1 MADGERMQLRSMVE
15 KDKESNRGET
25 TTHDGEGPDT
35 AETITPIPTDHTQE
49 WSDGLDDL
57 DRAVRV
63 SSRKVRKFWYIPDL
77 KNTQLKSMGELRL
90 QHPNDPMHILI
101 NAPELKRF
109 FKTSTFEI
117 SIDSGKVYTYTDP
130 KVDIGVGLEDM
141 PFDIE
146 KLEEHFKEYTKVPE
160 VHHKMERIPLM
171 ERTTPTTEVMPLR
184 EFENNVSKFLKLCKM
199 YGETSCE
206 LSRRSLGSEEET
218 TRAFDSLQPYISDIL
233 EQIEKGHALFRIE
246 REVRNRKGRGRLTI
260 PYIVPKERLITNA
273 KQLKEFVDA
282 VDDDLRRVI
291 EDARAQEEEF
301 ENREQARREEEARQE
316 QVRRNTRSRSL
327 GYEAITSTPLR
338 EQSIYPIT
346 SNRQTNRNV
355 LFDPNPTRHS
365 YTQIR
370 DSQGSNGSDGYD
382 QLSNDSLSQ
391 DTDTNDRISPTSDR
405 DTDSERRSNW
415 QRNNTTGYGNRA
427 TGSSSRTSFQNEQ
440 SSYPQRNTVTCYRC
454 GEQGHIRTGC
464 SVPEVYCT
472 ICRTSNHG
480 TRACRRYNSTN
491 DCPPNSS
498 NNTEYHP
505 TATPPQ
511 GETNGLFAPTRTSTA
526 VHSPIP
532 GTTNNPDP
540 VNITAAMTLAVQ
552 QGVSKAIGEGDVSKQ
567 MLKNLERFDGKDRS
581 KCLEWISNVEIIA
594 QHSKKT
600 FRELICQSMSP
611 SLLHIF
617 SSVSTFA
624 SDQDI
629 KDILLANYSDVPSMA
644 EAVAKLHSIQML
656 PEEPLATFNSRYQ
669 QIHQIAYD
677 ASPEKQTNKTAIID
691 YVKKLPAYSR
701 DKLLKKLARKDSY
714 IKTLQDAFRNAIEIN
729 REISFV
735 DATTGRAGETR
746 LTQINE
752 LDDSFP
758 DYEINAMSTRS
769 TDRSGNR
776 SFDRSFDRS
785 SSRSSSQNS
794 SFNSRPNFRSNNS
807 SFNSSNS
814 SSQSRHSWGQ
824 KPAPQGNSTQQRSFT
839 PQNRFEGQQNNG
851 YTGNNKFEPRRFPTK
866 FNHSRSTPKA
876 QVIFEYTDQNPW
888 DVIHTVRNFINYM
901 KGNPAQRQFFKTN
914 KIVPRRFNTEVNES
928 EIQSSNLEQI
938 QQAVNEDQDL
948 VFDALVA
955 ADYIDEIN
963 TSCNDSQQSA

>member
-1 MADGERMQLRSMVE
+1 MQLRSMVE
-15 KDKESNRGET
+15 KDKESNRGEAA
-25 TTHDGEGPDT
+25 THDGEGPD
-35 AETITPIPTDHTQE
+35 AIETITPTATDHTQE
-49 WSDGLDDL
+49 WSDGPDDL
-57 DRAVRV
+57 DRAVQV

-77 KNTQLKSMGELRL
+77 KNTQLENMGELRL

-117 SIDSGKVYTYTDP
+117 SIDSGKMYTYTDP
-130 KVDIGVGLEDM
+130 KVDIGVGLEDTA
-141 PFDIE
+141 FDVE

-160 VHHKMERIPLM
+160 VYYQMERIPLM

-184 EFENNVSKFLKLCKM
+184 EFENNINKFFKLCRM
-199 YGETSCE
+199 YGEASCE

-246 REVRNRKGRGRLTI
+246 REVRNRKGRGKLTI

-273 KQLKEFVDA
+273 KQLKGFVDA
-282 VDDDLRRVI
+282 VDDDLQRVI
-291 EDARAQEEEF
+291 ESARTQEDEF
-301 ENREQARREEEARQE
+301 ENREQARKEEEARQE
-316 QVRRNTRSRSL
+316 QIRRNTRSRSL
-327 GYEAITSTPLR
+327 GYEVITSTPLR
-338 EQSIYPIT
+338 EQTAYLLT
-346 SNRQTNRNV
+346 SNRQTNRAV

-365 YTQIR
+365 YTQAR
-370 DSQGSNGSDGYD
+370 DPNGSDGYD
-382 QLSNDSLSQ
+382 QLSSDSLSQ
-391 DTDTNDRISPTSDR
+391 DNDTNDRISPTSDR
-405 DTDSERRSNW
+405 DTDSERRNNW
-415 QRNNTTGYGNRA
+415 QRTHTTGYGNHT
-427 TGSSSRTSFQNEQ
+427 TGPTSRTSFQNEQ
-440 SSYPQRNTVTCYRC
+440 SNYPQRNTVTCYRC

-464 SVPEVYCT
+464 TVPEVYCT
-472 ICRTSNHG
+472 MCRTSNHG
-480 TRACRRYNSTN
+480 TRACKRYNNTN
-491 DCPPNSS
+491 DCPPNSNS
-498 NNTEYHP
+498 NPEYHP

-511 GETNGLFAPTRTSTA
+511 GETNGLFAPTRTSTT

-532 GTTNNPDP
+532 ETNNNPDP
-540 VNITAAMTLAVQ
+540 TNVTAAMTLAVQ

-581 KCLEWISNVEIIA
+581 KCLEWISNVEVIA
-594 QHSKKT
+594 RHSKKS

-629 KDILLANYSDVPSMA
+629 KEILLANYSDVPSMA
-644 EAVAKLHSIQML
+644 EAVAKLHIIHML

-677 ASPEKQTNKTAIID
+677 TSPEKQVNKTAIID
-691 YVKKLPAYSR
+691 YVKKLPTYSR

-714 IKTLQDAFRNAIEIN
+714 IRTLQDAFRNAIEIN

-735 DATTGRAGETR
+735 DATTGRAGETK

-758 DYEINAMSTRS
+758 EYKINAMSTRS

-785 SSRSSSQNS
+785 SSRSGSHNS

-814 SSQSRHSWGQ
+814 STQSRQSWGQ
-824 KPAPQGNSTQQRSFT
+824 KPNIQRNSTQQRNYT
-839 PQNRFEGQQNNG
+839 PQNRFEGQQGNQYN
-851 YTGNNKFEPRRFPTK
+851 GNNKFEPRRFPTK

-888 DVIHTVRNFINYM
+888 DVIHTVRHFINYM

-938 QQAVNEDQDL
+938 QQVVNEDQDL

-955 ADYIDEIN
+955 ADYIDKIN
-963 TSCNDSQQSA
+963 TSCNDGQQSA

>member
-1 MADGERMQLRSMVE
+1 MQLRSMVD
-15 KDKESNRGET
+15 KDKEDNRGEG
-25 TTHDGEGPDT
+25 TTHDGEGPDIT
-35 AETITPIPTDHTQE
+35 ETVTPVDTDHTQE
-49 WSDGLDDL
+49 WSDGLDDI

-77 KNTQLKSMGELRL
+77 KNTQLKNIGDSRL

-117 SIDSGKVYTYTDP
+117 SIDSGKMYTYTDP

-146 KLEEHFKEYTKVPE
+146 KLEDHFKEHTKVPE
-160 VHHKMERIPLM
+160 VYHQMERIPLM

-184 EFENNVSKFLKLCKM
+184 EFENNIGKFFKLCRM

-218 TRAFDSLQPYISDIL
+218 TKAFDALQPYISDIL
-233 EQIEKGHALFRIE
+233 EQIEKGHTLFRIE
-246 REVRNRKGRGRLTI
+246 REIRNRKGRGRLLTPYTI
-260 PYIVPKERLITNA
+260 PKERLITNA
-273 KQLKEFVDA
+273 KQLREFVDA
-282 VDDDLRRVI
+282 VDDDLQRVI
-291 EDARAQEEEF
+291 ESVRTQEEEF
-301 ENREQARREEEARQE
+301 ENREQARKEEEARQE
-316 QVRRNTRSRSL
+316 QIRRSTRPRSL

-338 EQSIYPIT
+338 EQAPYPT
-346 SNRQTNRNV
+346 TNNRQTNRGV

-365 YTQIR
+365 YAQAR
-370 DSQGSNGSDGYD
+370 DSDGSDGYD
-382 QLSNDSLSQ
+382 QLSSDSLSQ
-391 DTDTNDRISPTSDR
+391 DTDTNDRISPTGDR
-405 DTDSERRSNW
+405 DTNSERRNNW
-415 QRNNTTGYGNRA
+415 QRNHTTGYGTRT
-427 TGSSSRTSFQNEQ
+427 TGSSSRTGFQNEH
-440 SSYPQRNTVTCYRC
+440 SNHPQRNTVTCYRC

-464 SVPEVYCT
+464 SVPEVYCN

-480 TRACRRYNSTN
+480 TRACRRYNSAN

-498 NNTEYHP
+498 SSPEYHP

-540 VNITAAMTLAVQ
+540 ANITAAMTLAVQ

-581 KCLEWISNVEIIA
+581 KCLEWISNVEVIA

-617 SSVSTFA
+617 SSVSAFA

-629 KDILLANYSDVPSMA
+629 KEILLANYSDVPSMA
-644 EAVAKLHSIQML
+644 EAVAKLRNIQIL
-656 PEEPLATFNSRYQ
+656 PEEPLATFNARYK
-669 QIHQIAYD
+669 QIHQVAYD
-677 ASPEKQTNKTAIID
+677 TSPETQTNKTVIID
-691 YVKKLPAYSR
+691 YVGKLPSYPR
-701 DKLLKKLARKDSY
+701 DKLLKKLSRKDSY

-735 DATTGRAGETR
+735 DATTGRSGETR
-746 LTQINE
+746 LSQINE
-752 LDDSFP
+752 MDDSFP

-785 SSRSSSQNS
+785 SSRSGSQNS
-794 SFNSRPNFRSNNS
+794 SFNSRSSFRNNNG

-814 SSQSRHSWGQ
+814 STQGKQSWGQ
-824 KPAPQGNSTQQRSFT
+824 KPNTQGNSFQQRNYT
-839 PQNRFEGQQNNG
+839 PQNRFEGQQGNG
-851 YTGNNKFEPRRFPTK
+851 YNGNNRFESRRFPTK

-963 TSCNDSQQSA
+963 TSSNEGQQTA

>member
-1 MADGERMQLRSMVE
+1 MQLRSMVE
-15 KDKESNRGET
+15 KDKESSRGET
-25 TTHDGEGPDT
+25 NPHDGEGPDA
-35 AETITPIPTDHTQE
+35 AETITPTPDDNTQE

-77 KNTQLKSMGELRL
+77 KNTQLKNMGDLRL

-117 SIDSGKVYTYTDP
+117 SIDSGKMYTYTDP

-141 PFDIE
+141 AFDIE

-160 VHHKMERIPLM
+160 VYHQMERIPLM
-171 ERTTPTTEVMPLR
+171 ERVTPTTEVMPLR
-184 EFENNVSKFLKLCKM
+184 EFENSINKFFKLCRM

-218 TRAFDSLQPYISDIL
+218 TRAFNSLQPYISDIL
-233 EQIEKGHALFRIE
+233 EQIENGHTLFRIE
-246 REVRNRKGRGRLTI
+246 REIRNRKGRGKLII
-260 PYIVPKERLITNA
+260 PYTTPKEKLIANA
-273 KQLKEFVDA
+273 KQLKEFVDE
-282 VDDDLRRVI
+282 VEDDLQKVI
-291 EDARAQEEEF
+291 ESAREQEQEF
-301 ENREQARREEEARQE
+301 ENREQARREEEVRQE
-316 QVRRNTRSRSL
+316 QIRRSTRPRSL

-338 EQSIYPIT
+338 EQTAYPT
-346 SNRQTNRNV
+346 PSNRQTNRAV

-365 YTQIR
+365 YTQVR
-370 DSQGSNGSDGYD
+370 DPNGIDGYE

-415 QRNNTTGYGNRA
+415 PRNQTTGYGSHT
-427 TGSSSRTSFQNEQ
+427 TGASSRTNFQNEQ
-440 SSYPQRNTVTCYRC
+440 SNYPPRNTVTCYRC

-464 SVPEVYCT
+464 TAQVYCT

-480 TRACRRYNSTN
+480 TRACRRYNNTN
-491 DCPPNSS
+491 DGPTNS
-498 NNTEYHP
+498 NNNPEYHP

-511 GETNGLFAPTRTSTA
+511 GETNGLFAPTRTSTT

-532 GTTNNPDP
+532 GTTNIPDP
-540 VNITAAMTLAVQ
+540 ANITAAMTLAVQ

-581 KCLEWISNVEIIA
+581 KCLEWISNVEVISH
-594 QHSKKT
+594 HSNKS

-611 SLLHIF
+611 ALLHIF
-617 SSVSTFA
+617 SSVSAFA
-624 SDQDI
+624 SDQEI

-644 EAVAKLHSIQML
+644 EAVAKLHNTQML
-656 PEEPLATFNSRYQ
+656 AEEPLATFNARYE
-669 QIHQIAYD
+669 QIHRIAYD
-677 ASPEKQTNKTAIID
+677 TSPEKQMNKTAIID
-691 YVKKLPAYSR
+691 YVKKLPAYPR
-701 DKLLKKLARKDSY
+701 DKLLKKLSRKDSY
-714 IKTLQDAFRNAIEIN
+714 IKTLQDAFRDAIEIN

-735 DATTGRAGETR
+735 EATTGRSGETR

-752 LDDSFP
+752 LEDSFP

-785 SSRSSSQNS
+785 SSRSGSQNS

-807 SFNSSNS
+807 SFNSSTGNT
-814 SSQSRHSWGQ
+814 QNKQGWGQ
-824 KPAPQGNSTQQRSFT
+824 KTSSYGNSTQQRNFT
-839 PQNRFEGQQNNG
+839 LQSRFEGQQNNG
-851 YTGNNKFEPRRFPTK
+851 YNGNNKFEPRRFPTK

-914 KIVPRRFNTEVNES
+914 KLVPRRFNSEVNES
-928 EIQSSNLEQI
+928 EIQSSSLEQI

-963 TSCNDSQQSA
+963 TSCNEGQQSA